1 MSLQAP
7 RLCAGLAVPV
17 AASADRRP
25 ARTSLPVGVQARRA
39 TLHVCD
45 PCCPPC
51 PPREHLGSQETQG
64 HCHAVSL
71 CSAPRAAR
79 TPPRDG
85 VLAAASRGAARSAH
99 CAGPS
104 VPGVPGGR
112 HPATAPGLLGARAAG
127 GTSTSTRSTRR
138 SVRPLLHLALRSP
151 RERVWMAPESRVRT
165 GTFRDVQAR
174 CDVRAR
180 AEHEPLSR
188 PVAAASGGRLALLPH
203 DRRCR
208 GRCHCRSF
216 YVDVHTEAVQAALAK
231 YKERK
236 VPLPSKRR
244 SALAHPSVETC
255 TPPGTVA
262 APGGPTGRPAHRCH
276 AVVSC
281 RGGRSWPVGKIW
293 KNRRGR
299 RVSECGGLTRG
310 PSPRLRCGL
319 SCVHRGAVCVRLLVR
334 GRP

>member
-1 MSLQAP
+1 
-7 RLCAGLAVPV
+7 
-17 AASADRRP
+17 
-25 ARTSLPVGVQARRA
+25 
-39 TLHVCD
+39 
-45 PCCPPC
+45 
-51 PPREHLGSQETQG
+51 
-64 HCHAVSL
+64 
-71 CSAPRAAR
+71 
-79 TPPRDG
+79 
-85 VLAAASRGAARSAH
+85 
-99 CAGPS
+99 
-104 VPGVPGGR
+104 
-112 HPATAPGLLGARAAG
+112 
-127 GTSTSTRSTRR
+127 
-138 SVRPLLHLALRSP
+138 
-151 RERVWMAPESRVRT
+151 MAPESRVRT

-188 PVAAASGGRLALLPH
+188 PVAAASGGRLALLPN

-299 RVSECGGLTRG
+299 RVSECGSLTRG

-334 GRP
+334 GRPSSGRAPRAQGFARFSPRELPLPGGPQASGGGADAARRGSGLLLLLPCPRDTPRGVSWHRPHAPGPGQTACGTPPRPGVSLGSQTW

>member
-1 MSLQAP
+1 M
-7 RLCAGLAVPV
+7 LCP
-17 AASADRRP
+17 
-25 ARTSLPVGVQARRA
+25 T
-39 TLHVCD
+39 
-45 PCCPPC
+45 CCPNATT
-51 PPREHLGSQETQG
+51 G
-64 HCHAVSL
+64 
-71 CSAPRAAR
+71 
-79 TPPRDG
+79 
-85 VLAAASRGAARSAH
+85 RGARGRQQGR

-112 HPATAPGLLGARAAG
+112 RPATAPGLLGARAAG

-138 SVRPLLHLALRSP
+138 SVRLLLHLALRSP

-310 PSPRLRCGL
+310 PCPHSAAVPPASVWAFVCAPRCRVCAPSGEGKTLEWAGSSGSGLRTIFT
-319 SCVHRGAVCVRLLVR
+319 S
-334 GRP
+334 